1 MKKILFL
8 VCPFSQSE
16 AFIKKTV
23 PGSHFYMT
31 GMGGYINFEEERFT
45 DAITKII
52 IKEDIE
58 SIHLVQ
64 NADCR
69 FIDEV
74 LSDNKNLEYPIQY
87 VLNKLFVENEYQ
99 LKRMD
104 SKYQMS
110 IHLASMMIKKVS
122 ANIQK
127 SNLLN
132 KIIESKK
139 IEMMGM
145 LIEPSANKIS
155 SFSLNQPSILA

>member
-16 AFIKKTV
+16 AVIKKTFSE
-23 PGSHFYMT
+23 SHLYMT
-31 GMGGYINFEEERFT
+31 GMGGYLDFEDQRFI
-45 DAITKII
+45 DALTKII

-64 NADCR
+64 NTDCR

-74 LSDNKNLEYPIQY
+74 LSDNKNLEYPIQF
-87 VLNKLFVENEYQ
+87 VLNRLFIENEYQ

-104 SKYQMS
+104 SKYQMI
-110 IHLASMMIKKVS
+110 IHLALLMFKEVS
-122 ANIQK
+122 SNIQK

-132 KIIESKK
+132 EIIENRK
-139 IEMMGM
+139 IEIKGM
-145 LIEPSANKIS
+145 LIEPNANKIS
-155 SFSLNQPSILA
+155 SFNLNQPNIIA